1 MIVILRYKGRCRES
15 RNLLNRADAYD
26 TVRTQTVLPLH
37 QIKTVESKMKRQ
49 RMVCI
54 KNTQVEDYVFR
65 LNPDSSSD
73 IYMNVVK

>member
-1 MIVILRYKGRCRES
+1 M
-15 RNLLNRADAYD
+15 NLIIRADAYD
-26 TVRTQTVLPLH
+26 TMRTQTFLTLH

-65 LNPDSSSD
+65 LNPDSSSG
-73 IYMNVVK
+73 IYMNIVK